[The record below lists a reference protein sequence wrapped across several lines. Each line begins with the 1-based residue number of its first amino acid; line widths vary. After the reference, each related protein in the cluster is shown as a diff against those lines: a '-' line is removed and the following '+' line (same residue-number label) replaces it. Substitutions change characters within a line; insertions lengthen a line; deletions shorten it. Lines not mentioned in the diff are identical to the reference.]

1 MTISELSVR
10 RPVMMTMIYVLIMI
24 IAAVYISNLD
34 MALYPT
40 VDMPVLSVMVDCEGA
55 GPEEIEQQ
63 VAIPLENSL
72 SSVTNLDTMTSI
84 SENERCMI
92 ILEFDYSTDLD
103 EAKDDVESL
112 ITRVTRQ
119 LPDWADTPQVIDF
132 NAASNTTV
140 VTLTLSGERSLS
152 ELQSIADDDVSPLL
166 ERIDGVA
173 EVDTFGGAES
183 EYQVN
188 VDLNRLEAYGLS
200 LQEVATAL
208 GAADKMTSIGEIT
221 EKGYDYQLSAD
232 NRFSSLEQIENAVVA
247 VRNGYAVKVSDI
259 ATITESTDTR
269 VRRSYLN
276 GEQVVTIEVS
286 CDSDSSETQV
296 AKNVI
301 ASLDSIRE
309 ILPEDV
315 TLTLKSDST
324 EMIASTM
331 NEVYSSA
338 VEGVLLAA
346 LVIFIF
352 LRGIKTTFIITISMP
367 ISILITLMAMSIFDI
382 SINSMSMSGLILG
395 IGMIV
400 DASIIILENT
410 YTVRA
415 TGEKSA
421 ASAILGSKNMTMAIL
436 ASTLTTL
443 CVFLPL
449 LIYRYDLGM
458 IGMMFQDLIITV
470 CISLTSS
477 LFVAITLVP
486 ALCGSILKI
495 NTRTQKP
502 LKNGILR
509 KIDNSMARAEE
520 KLRNGYARS
529 LSYFLSHRFLLIM
542 LLALLLVFSLTY
554 VGNIGLSMTP
564 QMTTDDEVSLSLT
577 MPAGTNN
584 AITSQEVF
592 KMQDTIKEIL
602 PEDVYESIS
611 LEVGSSN
618 EGKIT
623 ISLPDIT
630 EQVMS
635 ASEVK
640 NAIRPYIYDNP
651 SADWTFSAGRGPSS
665 TSAIDIEIK
674 SEDAAKASAV
684 ASEIMSILRSIDGIA
699 DVTTDLEDGDPRIDI
714 IMDTDTAEQL
724 GVTLSDVASVLQ
736 DAVSGI
742 TATELSAISTDD
754 SYDLIVKLQDEDV
767 DTLEELGAVTINI
780 DGNQVRLDAFCSFGY
795 STSPSSIRREDKV
808 QINHVEASLLDGYDS
823 NTVQASVDKALSEH
837 LVLPD
842 GVEISNAGEMA
853 QMIEY
858 LPTLILV
865 IILALF
871 LVYAVMAAQ
880 FESLADPF
888 IIFLTIPLVIIGVIW
903 IHITTSTAI
912 TLFSIVGIVALIG
925 VAVNNGI
932 VLVDCINRL
941 LKGGMHMRDAC
952 LEAAKGRLRPI
963 LMTTLTTILG
973 MIPLA
978 FFPGEGAE
986 MMQPIALTFVGGL
999 ATGAFL
1005 TLYLSPVLYTIINR
1019 KKEERIRR
1027 PDSLESQLK
1036 EFDMRRLR
1044 KLDEEL

>member
-10 RPVMMTMIYVLIMI
+10 RPVLMTMVYVLIMI
-24 IAAVYISNLD
+24 IAAIFISNLD

-40 VDMPVLSVMVDCEGA
+40 VDMPVLSVVVSCEDA

-63 VAIPLENSL
+63 VAIPLENAL
-72 SSVTNLDTMTSI
+72 SSVTDLDTMTSI
-84 SENERCMI
+84 SSDGNCMV

-103 EAKDDVESL
+103 EAKDDVESM

-119 LPDWADTPQVIDF
+119 LPDWADTPTVIDF

-140 VTLTLSGERSLS
+140 VTLTLSGDRSLA
-152 ELQSIADDDVSPLL
+152 ELQSIADDDISPLL

-173 EVDTFGGAES
+173 EVDTFGGSES

-188 VDLNRLEAYGLS
+188 VDQNRLEAYDLS
-200 LQEVATAL
+200 LQEVASAL
-208 GAADKMTSIGEIT
+208 GASDSMVSIGEIT
-221 EKGYDYQLSAD
+221 ENDYDYQLSAD
-232 NRFSSLEQIENAVVA
+232 NRFNSLEEIENAVVA

-259 ATITESTDTR
+259 ATISESTDRR

-276 GEQVVTIEVS
+276 GEQVVTMLVS
-286 CDSDSSETQV
+286 ADSDSSETQV
-296 AKNVI
+296 AKDVI

-309 ILPEDV
+309 VLPSDV
-315 TLTLKSDST
+315 ILTLQRDST

-331 NEVYSSA
+331 SEVYSSA

-367 ISILITLMAMSIFDI
+367 ISILITLMAMSVFDI

-410 YTVRA
+410 YTIRA

-421 ASAILGSKNMTMAIL
+421 ASAILGSKNMTTAIL

-502 LKNGILR
+502 LKNKVLR
-509 KIDNSMARAEE
+509 SIDNAMTRTEE
-520 KLRNGYARS
+520 AMKNGYARS
-529 LSYFLSHRFLLIM
+529 LSYFLSHRLLLIM
-542 LLALLLVFSLTY
+542 LLVLLLVYSLTY
-554 VGNIGLSMTP
+554 IGNIGLSMTP

-577 MPAGTNN
+577 LPAGTTNTV
-584 AITSQEVF
+584 TSKEIF
-592 KMQDTIKEIL
+592 AMQDKIKEVL
-602 PEDVYESIS
+602 PADVYESIS

-618 EGKIT
+618 EGSIT

-630 EQVMS
+630 EQTMS
-635 ASEVK
+635 ASAVK
-640 NAIRPYIYDNP
+640 DAIRPFLYDNP
-651 SADWTFSAGRGPSS
+651 DADWTFSAGRGPSS
-665 TSAIDIEIK
+665 SNAIDIEIK
-674 SEDAAKASAV
+674 SEDTAKASAV
-684 ASEIMSILRSIDGIA
+684 ASDIMSLLRTVDGIA

-724 GVTLSDVASVLQ
+724 GVTLSDVAAVLQ
-736 DAVSGI
+736 NAVTGI
-742 TATELSAISTDD
+742 TATELSAISTDE
-754 SYDLIVKLQDEDV
+754 SYDLIVKLQDTDV
-767 DTLEELGAVTINI
+767 DTLEKLGAITMDIN
-780 DGNQVRLDAFCSFGY
+780 GNQVRLDTFCTFGY

-808 QINHVEASLLDGYDS
+808 QVNHVEATLLDGYDS
-823 NTVQASVDKALSEH
+823 STVQASVDKTLDEK

-842 GVEISNAGEMA
+842 GVEIADAGEMA
-853 QMIEY
+853 QMAEY
-858 LPTLILV
+858 LPTLVQV

-903 IHITTSTAI
+903 IHITTDTAI

-941 LKGGMHMRDAC
+941 LKGGMHMQDAC

-973 MIPLA
+973 MIPMA
-978 FFPGEGAE
+978 FFPGDGAE

>member
-10 RPVMMTMIYVLIMI
+10 RPVLMTMVYVLIMI
-24 IAAVYISNLD
+24 IAAIFISNLD

-40 VDMPVLSVMVDCEGA
+40 VDMPVLSVVVSCEDA

-63 VAIPLENSL
+63 VAIPLENAL
-72 SSVTNLDTMTSI
+72 SSVTDLDTMTSI
-84 SENERCMI
+84 SANGNCMV

-103 EAKDDVESL
+103 EAKDDIESL

-119 LPDWADTPQVIDF
+119 LPDWADTPTVMDF

-140 VTLTLSGERSLS
+140 VTLTLSGDRSLA
-152 ELQSIADDDVSPLL
+152 ELQSIADDDISPLL

-173 EVDTFGGAES
+173 EVDTFGGSES

-188 VDLNRLEAYGLS
+188 VDQNRLEAYDLS
-200 LQEVATAL
+200 LQEVASAL
-208 GAADKMTSIGEIT
+208 GASDSMVSIGEIT
-221 EKGYDYQLSAD
+221 ENDYDYQLSAD
-232 NRFSSLEQIENAVVA
+232 NRFNSLEEIENAVVA

-259 ATITESTDTR
+259 ATISESTDRR

-276 GEQVVTIEVS
+276 GEQVVTMLVS
-286 CDSDSSETQV
+286 ADSDSSETQV
-296 AKNVI
+296 AKDVI

-309 ILPEDV
+309 VLPSDV
-315 TLTLKSDST
+315 ILTLQRDST

-331 NEVYSSA
+331 SEVYSSA

-367 ISILITLMAMSIFDI
+367 ISILITLMAMSVFDI

-410 YTVRA
+410 YTIRA

-421 ASAILGSKNMTMAIL
+421 ASAILGSKNMTTAIL

-502 LKNGILR
+502 LKNKVLR
-509 KIDNSMARAEE
+509 SIDNAMARSEE
-520 KLRNGYARS
+520 ALRNGYARS
-529 LSYFLSHRFLLIM
+529 LSYFLSHRLLLIM
-542 LLALLLVFSLTY
+542 LLVLMLVYSLTY
-554 VGNIGLSMTP
+554 IGNIGLSMTP

-577 MPAGTNN
+577 LPAGTTNTV
-584 AITSQEVF
+584 TSKEIF
-592 KMQDTIKEIL
+592 AMQDKIKEIL
-602 PEDVYESIS
+602 PADVYESIS

-618 EGKIT
+618 EGSIT

-630 EQVMS
+630 EQTMS
-635 ASEVK
+635 ASAVK
-640 NAIRPYIYDNP
+640 DAIRPFLYDNP
-651 SADWTFSAGRGPSS
+651 DADWTFSAGRGPSS
-665 TSAIDIEIK
+665 SNAIDIEIK
-674 SEDAAKASAV
+674 SEDTSKASEV
-684 ASEIMSILRSIDGIA
+684 ASDIMSLLRTVDGIA

-714 IMDTDTAEQL
+714 MMDTDTAEQL
-724 GVTLSDVASVLQ
+724 GVGLSDVASVLQ
-736 DAVSGI
+736 NAVTGI
-742 TATELSAISTDD
+742 TATELSAISTDE
-754 SYDLIVKLQDEDV
+754 SYDLIVKLQDTDV
-767 DTLEELGAVTINI
+767 DTLEKLGAITMDIN
-780 DGNQVRLDAFCSFGY
+780 GQHVRLDTFCTFGY

-808 QINHVEASLLDGYDS
+808 QVNHVEATLLDGYDS
-823 NTVQASVDKALSEH
+823 STVQASVDRTLDER

-842 GVEISNAGEMA
+842 GVEIEDAGEMA
-853 QMIEY
+853 QMAEY
-858 LPTLILV
+858 LPTLVLV

-903 IHITTSTAI
+903 IHITTGTAI

-941 LKGGMHMRDAC
+941 LKGGMHMREAC

-973 MIPLA
+973 MIPMA
-978 FFPGEGAE
+978 FFPGDGAE

-1027 PDSLESQLK
+1027 PDSLESQLR

-1044 KLDEEL
+1044 RLDNEL